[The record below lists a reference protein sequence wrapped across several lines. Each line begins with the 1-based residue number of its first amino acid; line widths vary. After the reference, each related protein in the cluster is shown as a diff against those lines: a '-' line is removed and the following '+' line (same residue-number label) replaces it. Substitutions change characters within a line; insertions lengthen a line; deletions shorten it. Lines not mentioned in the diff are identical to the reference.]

1 MSDPTQWRPPG
12 WVTPLFAVAALLLVP
27 WVVVLARM
35 LPSAHRSA
43 HWDIAWAGF
52 DIVLALL
59 LLAVALTA
67 WHRSAWL
74 PATATAAAT
83 LLFVDAWFDV
93 LTASTRTEL
102 LVALAEAALVEVPL
116 ALLCLLL
123 ARDTERRF
131 LQPLLVRVRSQP
143 PAAPARAQ

>member
-1 MSDPTQWRPPG
+1 MSDPIQWRPPR
-12 WVTPLFAVAALLLVP
+12 WAAPLFAVAALLLIP

-43 HWDIAWAGF
+43 HWDIAWTGF

-59 LLAVALTA
+59 LLAVALAA
-67 WHRSAWL
+67 WHSSAWL

-93 LTASTRTEL
+93 LTASTRTEV
-102 LVALAEAALVEVPL
+102 LVATTEAVLVEVPL

-131 LQPLLVRVRSQP
+131 LQPLLERVRSQQS
-143 PAAPARAQ
+143 AAEARAH